1 MLKSDVSTVT
11 EYFNSA
17 KSISLSPLVS
27 AEWNYNNIYQPYA
40 TYSGDGLNK
49 ANNMML
55 PQLWTIDSKY
65 TTVLQSSNS
74 YVTSVFSSPRKCL
87 QIVKEKNASY
97 DTYSDNVALNLEKVN
112 WHSKITAKN
121 IPVDSGNNCYKII
134 FYAKSV
140 ENNLINISATAS
152 HPDFTANISY
162 SVSDQIDDTE
172 WKKIEILFGVRPA
185 DYSGKVKDPS
195 YSTINLS
202 IDLTN
207 TTYKQANWNVL
218 IDRFEIY
225 QITYFDF
232 LYGSLWDTNAVF
244 NPNRPGESYVTTG
257 NSNFVLPTNFR
268 KVITGAINYDSTGGS
283 INWLD
288 NPTGNAWNAQMP
300 CSPATYSPN
309 VLFGFHSNPL
319 FKNGMVSPFSKYK
332 YFVSEKQNAS
342 IGATYEEKMKVNKI
356 VLKFNLSQSKPSGLV
371 LNLYNTSGATNLIV
385 DTIHI
390 DSTDIDSS
398 GTCVLYYHPHNQ
410 KLPVSRQWTTER
422 WNSSQLPVIDNINFD
437 NFIFNNDKHSIT
449 NIVGNGSIVTVWT
462 PDLPLIGSKVKI
474 IGATTAGYNGEFV
487 VQSTITE
494 GGNRFTIT
502 SSVTGASSSA
512 NYCYPAYQ
520 EINKMVLTQVSS
532 TLANPDY
539 DVLKEDVKNELHKLQ
554 VIEISPRLELD
565 MSEYVIN
572 FDIAKELDNKSNLV
586 PISAIS
592 SNNANISFTNIP
604 WQQVGAPHQ
613 PLALFSTNSSI
624 SPFKSMLVKNVK
636 FYINYFIRDAFESAQ
651 NRTIPGGV
659 FYADTWDTRD
669 IETTSVSCFDITKY
683 LQLLAVNDYATAGG
697 QTLLKIITNVL
708 DFSGFTD
715 YDYDQL
721 ANICNDN
728 NQKLTLNYFFADSKN
743 KTVFDILRE
752 LFTAYQIGAYVDE
765 YGVLKFLNLNNLNRN
780 NATTFTLTDS
790 NIATKGYDETVKTKI
805 GKINLRYKTPQIT
818 RTISMDSSVESN
830 GTTTTPQPDMV
841 WKQDNTDVVTF
852 NYLQDSILSTSQ
864 HFFDLSV
871 ADFETIFHGI
881 SLDSDGYCVIEG
893 EIMSM
898 KGKQIRF
905 TTNNGSSQ
913 DMVVTSSNELQS
925 ALAEYAYNYG
935 FANVTHS
942 PTGRIANVER
952 GLFRSAI
959 KPHIVMKTST
969 DVDNKFECIRTN
981 RVVSDGVVE
990 SLTPTSTYVPSPT
1003 LYNLISIEQP
1013 KNTRTYMVARNT
1025 QDKYLTYSTKFKF
1038 DRRSTAN
1045 QNAGLFMFL
1054 QRNSD
1059 KTAITGST
1067 YFVEIEQGITMVSAG
1082 GTKTHADSYEDI
1094 KVPKTNYTL
1103 KVYALNN
1110 IGILGPTL
1118 GKIEIYTKDIT
1129 REINNIYANQPRD
1142 DYSFNKDFINLRC
1155 VINNDQTLSIFLN
1168 KTQIVSKKDGV
1179 SVPATASGEFGFFT
1193 NGGDKGST
1201 SVELFE
1207 IYACEKQID
1216 NPYIYYHFQDTQYL
1230 NSLIVGNNTAI
1241 RYYMT
1246 QSKPEVIGLNFYD
1259 VQLTPAPVLGAD
1271 ILKVSYSFLIDQTV
1285 NGSPST
1291 FFSVQEDALSYSD
1304 VLNSGFRAKFAAIN
1318 TYPYAIWTKKESDP
1332 ISSTTVDFAVNTQ
1345 YLLSLGM
1352 EKNIEKII
1360 DEKNNELLEIQTD
1373 WIQSS
1378 ESARSIVNTIAL
1390 AVDNFSKDTTITL
1403 FGNPLIQIGD
1413 VASVQYNLLNIGY
1426 DASLG
1431 NQPLKYFVQSVKQSY
1446 NQGLT
1451 TTLTMNKIT
1460 YTGDPAEKSVN
1471 YVPPKTVKSLT
1482 STPLT
1487 AFSPT
1492 STVTPAQVDSNS
1504 ITASSNISLS
1514 WDSVKDATS
1523 YNINFQKVNRTLEA
1537 TLTHGIATVDLTSG
1551 TTNKMI
1557 VGQTLVKTS
1566 GAGAFGVSAKVL
1578 SIQSATSF
1586 TASVNHATSGA
1597 ISFNDPCVT
1606 IDTSKDF
1613 TVLNHPRGTVGTK
1626 TTYVGNTTFSVP
1638 TGKSPYSGFD
1648 YDPYKDG
1655 DRIKIS
1661 ISSFNSSSNI
1671 IGSASTYYYYTVQ
1684 PGIVSTAALTPIC
1697 SNLPRTATNDISAN
1711 EGAVTLS
1718 VGTWSNVDSQTIY
1731 TYQWQFNDGSG
1742 WQNFTTDSTSYQY
1755 YYTGIADRTEI
1766 RCQVTAS
1773 NGEGTLTPSSTTVNS
1788 TVVVIL
1794 PIDPTAILEVVK
1806 LPQAYVRYDGKVVV
1820 SWTDAPYPAAFFK
1833 VEVFGKEGESWE
1845 RVIESTVA
1853 SGVQNAIID
1862 VSSFSSARF
1871 VNITTLDENKN
1882 LTNQVTCK
1890 QFTIT
1895 PMENSIHGFD
1905 YISHSG
1911 NMDITWARLDAAD
1924 YYIVST
1930 TTYNVSANARED
1942 RVSLSPT
1949 TKTVKVPQSEFGSIS
1964 TTLTGYSA
1972 SPSIT
1977 VSITPVFPNNIMGTV
1992 KTFDVTVT
2000 SSASLSPASVAT
2012 GRRVGID
2019 E

>member
-40 TYSGDGLNK
+40 TYSGDGTNK

-55 PQLWTIDSKY
+55 PQMWTVDSKY
-65 TTVLQSSNS
+65 TTVIQSSNS
-74 YVTSVFSSPRKCL
+74 YVTSAFPAPRKCL
-87 QIVKEKNASY
+87 QIVKERNASY
-97 DTYSDNVALNLEKVN
+97 DTYSDNVALDLDRAN

-152 HPDFTANISY
+152 HPDLAANISY
-162 SVSDQIDDTE
+162 SISDQIDDTE

-185 DYSGKVKDPS
+185 DYSGKIKDPS
-195 YSTINLS
+195 YSTINVS

-207 TTYKQANWNVL
+207 ITYKQANWNVL

-232 LYGSLWDTNAVF
+232 LYGSLWDTNAAF

-257 NSNFVLPTNFR
+257 NSNFILPTNFR
-268 KVITGAINYDSTGGS
+268 KVITGAINYDNTGGS

-300 CSPATYSPN
+300 CSPATYSPS

-356 VLKFNLSQSKPSGLV
+356 VLKFNLSQSKPSGLK
-371 LNLYNTSGATNLIV
+371 LNLYNASGSTNLNV
-385 DTIHI
+385 NTIHI
-390 DSTDIDSS
+390 DTNDIDSS
-398 GTCVLYYHPHNQ
+398 GTCVLYYHPEIEKQ
-410 KLPVSRQWTTER
+410 WSTSKWDSSVLPS
-422 WNSSQLPVIDNINFD
+422 IDKSVFGK
-437 NFIFNNDKHSIT
+437 FIFNNTEIAIT
-449 NIVGNGSIVTVWT
+449 NIEGDGSVVTAWT
-462 PDLPLIGSKVKI
+462 PTLPVLGSRVNI
-474 IGATTAGYNGEFV
+474 SGATTAGYNGEFI
-487 VQSTITE
+487 VQSLITQ
-494 GGNRFTIT
+494 GGNRFTVTNSAIGAT
-502 SSVTGASSSA
+502 STAKYS
-512 NYCYPAYQ
+512 YPAYQ
-520 EINKMVLTQVSS
+520 EINKMVLTQTSS

-539 DVLKEDVKNELHKLQ
+539 DVLKEDVKNELHRLQ
-554 VIEISPRLELD
+554 VVEMSPRLELD

-592 SNNANISFTNIP
+592 SNSANISFTNIP
-604 WQQVGAPHQ
+604 WQQVGTEHQ

-624 SPFKSMLVKNVK
+624 SPLKSMLVKNVK
-636 FYINYFIRDAFESAQ
+636 FYVNYFIRDGIESPQ

-669 IETTSVSCFDITKY
+669 IETTTVNCFDITKY
-683 LQLLAVNDYATAGG
+683 LQLLPVNDYATAGG
-697 QTLLKIITNVL
+697 QTLLKIITNIL

-721 ANICNDN
+721 SDICNN
-728 NQKLTLNYFFADSKN
+728 NNSQKLTLNYFFADSKN

-752 LFTAYQIGAYVDE
+752 LFTAYQIGAYIDE

-780 NATTFTLTDS
+780 NVATFSLADS
-790 NIATKGYDETVKTKI
+790 NISTKGYDETVKTKI
-805 GKINLRYKTPQIT
+805 GKINFRYKTPQVT
-818 RTISMDSSVESN
+818 RTISMTSGIESISTN
-830 GTTTTPQPDMV
+830 LTPQPDIV

-852 NYLQDSILSTSQ
+852 NYLNDSILSTSQ
-864 HFFDLSV
+864 HFFDLAIS
-871 ADFETIFHGI
+871 DFESIFHGI

-898 KGKQIRF
+898 RGKQIRF
-905 TTNNGSSQ
+905 TNDNGSPK
-913 DMVVTSSNELQS
+913 DIVVTNSNELQS
-925 ALAEYAYNYG
+925 AIAEYSYSNG
-935 FANVTHS
+935 FADIKYS

-969 DVDNKFECIRTN
+969 DVDNKFECIRTDKPI
-981 RVVSDGVVE
+981 SGGGIIE
-990 SLTPTSTYVPSPT
+990 TLTPTSTYVPSPT
-1003 LYNLISIEQP
+1003 LYNLINVSQP
-1013 KNTRTYMVARNT
+1013 VNTRTYLVARKA
-1025 QDKYLTYSTKFKF
+1025 QDKYLTYSTKFRF
-1038 DRRSTAN
+1038 DRKSTAM

-1059 KTAITGST
+1059 KSVITGST
-1067 YFVEIEQGITMVSAG
+1067 YFVEIQQASNIATD
-1082 GTKTHADSYEDI
+1082 KNKHAEYDKPPTGY
-1094 KVPKTNYTL
+1094 KL

-1110 IGILGPTL
+1110 IGMLVPTL
-1118 GKIEIYTKDIT
+1118 GKTEIFTKDIT
-1129 REINNIYANQPRD
+1129 NEINNIYENQAPD
-1142 DYSFNKDFINLRC
+1142 DYSFNKNFINLRC
-1155 VINNDQTLSIFLN
+1155 VINDDQTLSIFLN
-1168 KTQIVSKKDGV
+1168 KKQVISSSDKVSI
-1179 SVPATASGEFGFFT
+1179 PATASGEFGFFT

-1207 IYACEKQID
+1207 VYACEKRID
-1216 NPYIYYHFQDTQYL
+1216 NPSIYYHFQDTQYL
-1230 NSLIVGNNTAI
+1230 NALIVGNNTAI

-1271 ILKVSYSFLIDQTV
+1271 PFKVSYYYVSSPTI
-1285 NGSPST
+1285 NGSDT
-1291 FFSVQEDALSYSD
+1291 IALSVEENALSYSD
-1304 VLNSGFRAKFAAIN
+1304 VINSGFRAKFALIN
-1318 TYPYAIWTKKESDP
+1318 ASPYSVWTKKSSDP
-1332 ISSTTVDFAVNTQ
+1332 INSIDVDLGIKTD

-1373 WIQSS
+1373 WVQSS

-1413 VASVQYNLLNIGY
+1413 VASIQYNLLNIGY

-1431 NQPLKYFVQSVKQSY
+1431 NQPLKYFVQSIKQNY

-1460 YTGDPAEKSVN
+1460 YTGDPTEKSIN

-1523 YNINFQKVNRTLEA
+1523 YNINFQRVNRTLQA
-1537 TLTHGIATVDLTSG
+1537 TLTQGIATVNLTSG
-1551 TTNKMI
+1551 TTNKMV

-1566 GAGAFGVSAKVL
+1566 GAGAFGASAKVL

-1626 TTYVGNTTFSVP
+1626 TTYVGNTTFLVP
-1638 TGKSPYSGFD
+1638 SGKSIYSGFN
-1648 YDPYKDG
+1648 YDQYQDG

-1661 ISSFNSSSNI
+1661 IASFNSSSNI
-1671 IGSASTYYYYTVQ
+1671 IGSASTDYYYTVQ
-1684 PGIVSTAALTPIC
+1684 PGVVNAAALTPIC
-1697 SNLPRTATNDISAN
+1697 SSLPKTWVDPTQMFQS
-1711 EGAVTLS
+1711 EGLVTLS
-1718 VGTWSNVDSQTIY
+1718 LGTWSNIDNQTAY
-1731 TYQWQFNDGSG
+1731 TYQWQFNDGLG
-1742 WQNFTTDSTSYQY
+1742 WQDFTTDSTLNSY
-1755 YYTGIADRTEI
+1755 YYTGISNRTEI
-1766 RCQVTAS
+1766 RCLVTAF
-1773 NGEGTLTPSSTTVNS
+1773 NGIGTLTPSSTTAIS
-1788 TVVVIL
+1788 EVVVIL
-1794 PIDPTAILEVVK
+1794 PPDPLAILETVK
-1806 LPQAYVRYDGKVVV
+1806 LLQAYIRYDGKVVA
-1820 SWTDAPYPAAFFK
+1820 SWTDASYPAAFFK
-1833 VEVFGKEGESWE
+1833 VKVIGKQGESWE
-1845 RVIESTVA
+1845 EVVETTVA
-1853 SGVQNAIID
+1853 AGIQNAIID
-1862 VSSFSSARF
+1862 VSSLSSAEL
-1871 VNITTLDENKN
+1871 VQITTLDSNKN
-1882 LTNQVTCK
+1882 ITNQVTSNLIN
-1890 QFTIT
+1890 IT

-1911 NMDITWARLDAAD
+1911 NMDIIWARLDAAES
-1924 YYIVST
+1924 YIVST

-1949 TKTVKVPQSEFGSIS
+1949 TKTVKVPQSEFGSVS

-2000 SSASLSPASVAT
+2000 SEPALSPASIIT